1 MSAGTADVNTGSGR
15 SFFGHP
21 WGLST
26 LFMTEMWERLSYYGM
41 RAILLLYM
49 TAELEKGGLG
59 WDTRSAAAIYG
70 LYTSSVWFLPLLGGW
85 IADRFIGAKK
95 ATLIGGIIITLGHF
109 LLAFPPIPFFY
120 AGLICVSVGTG
131 FLKSNISKMVG
142 DLYGPEDDRR
152 DAGFSIFYMGIN
164 TGSFLAPFVCGTL
177 AVYNW
182 HWGFGA
188 AGVGMALG
196 VIQYSFGMR
205 HLKGVGERVAVTED
219 GAAVGQNTG
228 YIVQMLVLTVVTIAV
243 IVVLSSVIPSI
254 VPSLVTKDDTVINVF
269 GLTSNFSVAIKYVLM
284 PVVLVGGL
292 VGVFLTGL

>member
-1 MSAGTADVNTGSGR
+1 MSANANDLNPKAGYE
-15 SFFGHP
+15 FFGHP
-21 WGLST
+21 KGLST

-70 LYTSSVWFLPLLGGW
+70 LYTSSVWFLPLIGGW
-85 IADRFIGAKK
+85 LADRYIGAKK
-95 ATLIGGIIITLGHF
+95 ATLIGGIIITIGHF
-109 LLAFPPIPFFY
+109 LLAFPPVPFFY

-182 HWGFGA
+182 HWGFAA

-196 VIQYSFGMR
+196 VIQYLFGMR
-205 HLKGVGERVAVTED
+205 HLKDVGERITETD
-219 GAAVGQNTG
+219 GAQASGQSPI
-228 YIVQMLVLTVVTIAV
+228 YITMMLVLTVVTIVA
-243 IVVLSSVIPSI
+243 IVVIACI
-254 VPSLVTKDDTVINVF
+254 V
-269 GLTSNFSVAIKYVLM
+269 
-284 PVVLVGGL
+284 
-292 VGVFLTGL
+292 